1 MDLVFKCLNCD
12 DLSECIFCSFVVVIV
27 FVLTRGIFVVV
38 HTDTIFF
45 FFLVSPN
52 TTLFYVCCVCA
63 IILAFI

>member
-45 FFLVSPN
+45 FLVSPN